1 LIFEFSLFDSDMI
14 VGLGAPIHAVVG
26 LMAFYSSSKLAIET
40 KPLTKIPFE
49 EKLETG
55 ISEIANILKGG
66 IPYPSSIL
74 LLGVVGSGKTGIF
87 LKLSRYRLEKGD
99 AIVFICT
106 NNTPENY
113 RIMMKNLGFDP
124 NPFEEKS
131 SLIFIDAYSK
141 EFGIESKEKYLTSM
155 MPYDII
161 IAFLKAIEEAKG
173 NKKIIIIHDLTN
185 ILDIYGVKEGLMFL
199 RNIVAKTREAKVTL
213 LVSLNPQAFPPAV
226 LALAQEA
233 VDGTIELEARGKI
246 KYRGGVFKWQIS

>member
-1 LIFEFSLFDSDMI
+1 MI
-14 VGLGAPIHAVVG
+14 S
-26 LMAFYSSSKLAIET
+26 MSED
-40 KPLTKIPFE
+40 KPSIPLE
-49 EKLETG
+49 SEKLETG
-55 ISEIANILKGG
+55 ISEIDNMLKGG

-74 LLGVVGSGKTGIF
+74 LLGVVGSGKTEIF

-161 IAFLKAIEEAKG
+161 IAFINAIKEAKG
-173 NKKIIIIHDLTN
+173 NKKIIIIHNLTN
-185 ILDIYGVKEGLMFL
+185 ILDIYGVKEGLMLL
-199 RNIVAKTREAKVTL
+199 RKIVAKTREAKATL

-233 VDGTIELEARGKI
+233 VDCTIELEARGKI
-246 KYRGGVFKWQIS
+246 KYWRSF